1 MWLLVLI
8 KLVITPDPHVVEVR
22 IVEFFDN
29 EQKCIQKIK
38 KIPPTELPLNVNM
51 GCVPLNGK
59 NISYD

>member
-29 EQKCIQKIK
+29 EQKLACIISAMNLVKITLLV
-38 KIPPTELPLNVNM
+38 PPRRFELR
-51 GCVPLNGK
+51 
-59 NISYD
+59 SWA